1 MPATEMLSG
10 TKPFVY
16 PQSRFLN
23 LSTIAEDDKELEAE
37 EAKGLD
43 KEAAEESTDEA
54 SGESVP
60 TTSANNTAIEK
71 EQEEMDELLEEV
83 QKELHTRFKNMFEG
97 DMLLPNLAN
106 NPEFQGKDLLS
117 LEEGKDLLSLKEGE
131 KAAAKK

>member
-23 LSTIAEDDKELEAE
+23 LSAIAEDDKEIESEEAE
-37 EAKGLD
+37 LHN
-43 KEAAEESTDEA
+43 KEDAEDSTDEA

-83 QKELHTRFKNMFEG
+83 
-97 DMLLPNLAN
+97 
-106 NPEFQGKDLLS
+106 
-117 LEEGKDLLSLKEGE
+117 
-131 KAAAKK
+131 